1 MLRFIILMLLAGSVF
16 AINKTEYAEL
26 LLQVEKFA
34 KDVNKSVPIHPM
46 LQEGTQQEL
55 QSEDK
60 SAKLIVFISTSMSK
74 TSIKQWAVQADL
86 LGAELVIRGFINN
99 SFKDTVLLAQELF
112 DQDNVGG
119 FNVDPL
125 KFKTYDIQIVPA
137 VVLDV
142 GGKVD
147 LVQGDIGLIEALKI
161 IKAKG
166 ENAGEVQNYLLKI

>member
-16 AINKTEYAEL
+16 AINKTEHAEL

-46 LQEGTQQEL
+46 LQGAQQEL
-55 QSEDK
+55 QNEAK
-60 SAKLIVFISTSMSK
+60 SAQLIVFISTSMSK

-112 DQDNVGG
+112 AQDNVGG

-125 KFKTYDIQIVPA
+125 KFKSYDIQIVPA

>member
-1 MLRFIILMLLAGSVF
+1 MLRFIILMLLAGSAF
-16 AINKTEYAEL
+16 AINNTEHAEL

-34 KDVNKSVPIHPM
+34 TDVNKSVPIHHI
-46 LQEGTQQEL
+46 LQESAQQE
-55 QSEDK
+55 QQVQAK
-60 SAKLIVFISTSMSK
+60 SAQLIVFISTSMSK
-74 TSIKQWAVQADL
+74 NSIKQWAVQADL

-112 DQDNVGG
+112 AKDNVGG

-125 KFKTYDIQIVPA
+125 KFKSYDIQVVPA

-166 ENAGEVQNYLLKI
+166 ANSGEAQNYLLKI

>member
-16 AINKTEYAEL
+16 AINKTEHAEL

-46 LQEGTQQEL
+46 LQGAQQEL
-55 QSEDK
+55 QNEAK
-60 SAKLIVFISTSMSK
+60 SAQLIVFISTSMSK

-112 DQDNVGG
+112 AQDNVGG

-125 KFKTYDIQIVPA
+125 KFKSYDIQIVPA
-137 VVLDV
+137 VVLDM

>member
-1 MLRFIILMLLAGSVF
+1 M
-16 AINKTEYAEL
+16 
-26 LLQVEKFA
+26 QKFA
-34 KDVNKSVPIHPM
+34 KDVNKSVPIHPL
-46 LQEGTQQEL
+46 LQESAQQE
-55 QSEDK
+55 QQVQAK
-60 SAKLIVFISTSMSK
+60 SAQLIVFISTSMSK

-112 DQDNVGG
+112 AKDNVGG

-125 KFKTYDIQIVPA
+125 KFKSYDIQVVPA

-161 IKAKG
+161 IQKSG
-166 ENAGEVQNYLLKI
+166 ENAREVQNYLSKI

>member
-1 MLRFIILMLLAGSVF
+1 MLRFIILMLLAGSAF
-16 AINKTEYAEL
+16 AINNTEQAEL

-34 KDVNKSVPIHPM
+34 KDVNKTVPIHPL
-46 LQEGTQQEL
+46 LQESVQQAE
-55 QSEDK
+55 QVQAK
-60 SAKLIVFISTSMSK
+60 SAQLIVFISTSMSK

-112 DQDNVGG
+112 AKDNVGG
-119 FNVDPL
+119 FNIDPL
-125 KFKTYDIQIVPA
+125 KFKSYDIQVVPA
-137 VVLDV
+137 VVLDA

-166 ENAGEVQNYLLKI
+166 ANSGEAQNYLLKI

>member
-1 MLRFIILMLLAGSVF
+1 MLRFIILMLLAGSAF
-16 AINKTEYAEL
+16 AINNTEHAEL

-34 KDVNKSVPIHPM
+34 KDVNKGVPIHPL
-46 LQEGTQQEL
+46 LQESAQQE
-55 QSEDK
+55 QQVQAK
-60 SAKLIVFISTSMSK
+60 SAQLIVFISTSMSK
-74 TSIKQWAVQADL
+74 NSIKQWAVQADL

-112 DQDNVGG
+112 AKDNVGG

-125 KFKTYDIQIVPA
+125 KFKSYDIQVVPA

-166 ENAGEVQNYLLKI
+166 ANSGEAQNYLLKI

>member
-1 MLRFIILMLLAGSVF
+1 MLRFIILMLLTSSVF
-16 AINKTEYAEL
+16 AINKTEHADL

-46 LQEGTQQEL
+46 LQGAQQEL
-55 QSEDK
+55 QNEAK
-60 SAKLIVFISTSMSK
+60 SAQLIVFISTSMSK

-112 DQDNVGG
+112 AQDNVGG

-125 KFKTYDIQIVPA
+125 KFKSYDIQIVPA

>member
-1 MLRFIILMLLAGSVF
+1 MLRFIILMLLTSSVF
-16 AINKTEYAEL
+16 AMSKEENTEL
-26 LLQVEKFA
+26 LLQVQKFA

-46 LQEGTQQEL
+46 LQEGAQQEL
-55 QSEDK
+55 QNEAK

-74 TSIKQWAVQADL
+74 NSIKQWAVQADL

-112 DQDNVGG
+112 AQDNVGG

-125 KFKTYDIQIVPA
+125 KFKSYDIQTVPA
-137 VVLDV
+137 VVLDA

-147 LVQGDIGLIEALKI
+147 LVQGDIGLIEALKLI
-161 IKAKG
+161 QAKG
-166 ENAGEVQNYLLKI
+166 ENSVEAQNYLSKI